1 MNQRQALLR
10 YLKTHKRGITQLDAI
25 NKLGIARLSERVREL
40 EKIGAVIEHRA
51 EQRINRH
58 GNMCRYVRYILV
70 KAHKSS

>member
-1 MNQRQALLR
+1 MNQQTVLLR
-10 YLKTHKRGITQLDAI
+10 YLKTHKRGITQLDAAD
-25 NKLGIARLSERVREL
+25 KLGILRLSERIREIERL
-40 EKIGAVIEHRA
+40 GHVIEHRA